1 VSENG
6 DKPPW
11 LAATLSLYPGLGHAY
26 LGLWWRAVVW
36 SLLAGLTAATFLP
49 GDLLSTLETE
59 GVASLAG
66 AVPTTAVLM
75 LSSVTAMAAF
85 DAYWQA
91 RRGTTGANTAAGA
104 SCPECGKDV
113 DEELA
118 FCQWCTAELE

>member
-36 SLLAGLTAATFLP
+36 SLMAGLTAATFLP
-49 GDLLSTLETE
+49 DDLLAVVRSDGLAALAST
-59 GVASLAG
+59 
-66 AVPTTAVLM
+66 VPDTAVFM
-75 LSSVTAMAAF
+75 LTSVIVIAAV
-85 DAYWQA
+85 DAYWHA
-91 RRGTTGANTAAGA
+91 SRGAATSRSPEGT
-104 SCPECGKDV
+104 CPECGKEV
-113 DEELA
+113 DEDLA